1 MKNTLLNYYRL
12 YKRYIQIVGVLAV
25 FVGLSFAIAQIP
37 TDTLID
43 YIGSENAWL
52 LMFILGAIGGISTFV
67 TVPYQVVLMSFASA
81 GISPV
86 VLGIATALGV
96 MIGDSTMFVLSK
108 QVQGK
113 LSDNQQKRLDSW
125 SEYFAKHP
133 RLVAPCLV
141 AYGTFSPLSNDFV
154 VAGLSLMNFNYLRI
168 VIPLTI
174 GNIFYNIAIAYL
186 GVNFYQTLFG
196 V

>member
-1 MKNTLLNYYRL
+1 MKKTIVGYYRF
-12 YKRYIQIVGVLAV
+12 YKRYIQIVGVLIA

-37 TDTLID
+37 TDTLVD

-52 LMFILGAIGGISTFV
+52 LMFVLGAIGGISTFV

-81 GISPV
+81 GINPI

-96 MIGDSTMFVLSK
+96 MVGDSTMFLLSK

-113 LSDNQQKRLDSW
+113 LSQAQQERLDSW

-133 RLVAPCLV
+133 RLVAPSLV
-141 AYGTFSPLSNDFV
+141 LYGTFSPLSNDFV

-168 VIPLTI
+168 VVPLTI
-174 GNIFYNIAIAYL
+174 GNIFYNIANVRQSQEHQQML
-186 GVNFYQTLFG
+186 SQQ
-196 V
+196 

>member
-1 MKNTLLNYYRL
+1 MKKTIVGYYRF
-12 YKRYIQIVGVLAV
+12 YKRYIQIVGVLIA

-37 TDTLID
+37 TDTLVD

-52 LMFILGAIGGISTFV
+52 LMFVLGAIGGISTFV

-81 GISPV
+81 GINPI

-96 MIGDSTMFVLSK
+96 MVGDSTMFLLSK

-113 LSDNQQKRLDSW
+113 LSQAQQERLDSW

-133 RLVAPCLV
+133 RLVAPSLV
-141 AYGTFSPLSNDFV
+141 LYGTFSPLSNDFV

-168 VIPLTI
+168 VVPLTI
-174 GNIFYNIAIAYL
+174 GNIFTI
-186 GVNFYQTLFG
+186 
-196 V
+196 

>member
-1 MKNTLLNYYRL
+1 MKKTIVGYYRF
-12 YKRYIQIVGVLAV
+12 YKRYIQIVGVLIA

-37 TDTLID
+37 TDTLVD

-52 LMFILGAIGGISTFV
+52 LMFVLGAIGGISTFV

-81 GISPV
+81 GINPI

-96 MIGDSTMFVLSK
+96 MVGDSTMFLLSK

-113 LSDNQQKRLDSW
+113 LSQAQQERLDSW

-133 RLVAPCLV
+133 RLVAPSLV
-141 AYGTFSPLSNDFV
+141 LYGTFSPLSNDFV

-168 VIPLTI
+168 VVPLTI
-174 GNIFYNIAIAYL
+174 GNIFYNIAIAYV
-186 GVNFYQTLFG
+186 GIGFYQTFFG
-196 V
+196 